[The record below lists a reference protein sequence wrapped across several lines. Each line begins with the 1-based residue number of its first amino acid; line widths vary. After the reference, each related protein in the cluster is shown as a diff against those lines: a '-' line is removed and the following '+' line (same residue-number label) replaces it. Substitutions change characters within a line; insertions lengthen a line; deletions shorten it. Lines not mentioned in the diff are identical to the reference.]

1 MPSKTKKTLKQS
13 LIELQPNMLSF
24 AMTLTANRDDAR
36 DLTQETTLKALTN
49 IDKFYDNK
57 NFKGWI
63 FTIMHNI
70 FVNNYRKAIRVHT
83 KINLTDNSHF
93 LDLPQESAFGSPES
107 SFSITEINGVL
118 NSFSDVYKVPFT
130 MHLLGYKYEEIAKRL
145 ELPLGTVKCRIFHA
159 RKRSQRLLKDYKQ

>member
-1 MPSKTKKTLKQS
+1 MSHPIKKS
-13 LIELQPNMLSF
+13 LRQNLVDLQPNMLNF

-49 IDKFYDNK
+49 IDKFYNNM

-70 FVNNYRKAIRVHT
+70 FVNNYRRAARIQT
-83 KINLTDNSHF
+83 IINQADNLQF
-93 LDLPQESAFGSPES
+93 LDLPQESRFETPES
-107 SFSITEINGVL
+107 SLSITEINGIL
-118 NSFSDVYKVPFT
+118 NSFSEEYRVPFT

-145 ELPLGTVKCRIFHA
+145 KLPLGTVKCRIFYA
-159 RKRSQRLLKDYKQ
+159 RKRSHALLKDYK

>member
-1 MPSKTKKTLKQS
+1 MPSKIGKTLRQS

-49 IDKFYDNK
+49 IDKFYNNK

-70 FVNNYRKAIRVHT
+70 FVNNYRKAVRIQTV
-83 KINLTDNSHF
+83 INLTDNLNY
-93 LDLPQESAFGSPES
+93 LDLPQESGFESPES
-107 SFSITEINGVL
+107 YFSRAEINGML
-118 NSFSDVYKVPFT
+118 NSFPDIYKVPFT
-130 MHLLGYKYEEIAKRL
+130 MYLLGYKYEEIARQLK
-145 ELPLGTVKCRIFHA
+145 LPLGTVKCRIFYA
-159 RKRSQRLLKDYKQ
+159 RKRSQQLLKNYK